1 MGLLS
6 KIQGTDVV
14 FWRFSVYVFKSMF
27 GIWSLGQKKALFRHF
42 STFFQ
47 LRSPAMRHQKGKKL
61 TKNSSFLPQALNPK
75 HALRGD
81 LFSN

>member
-1 MGLLS
+1 
-6 KIQGTDVV
+6 
-14 FWRFSVYVFKSMF
+14 MF
-27 GIWSLGQKKALFRHF
+27 GIWSLGQKTALFRHF